1 MVGFVG
7 AGGIGDAIHDAISF
21 FHYGDLA
28 TFLLVLWLVVI
39 SVEVLG
45 DYFREK
51 VMRWDARGGFNESPK
66 VCLDGNSPE
75 GIVIKPDFFII

>member
-1 MVGFVG
+1 VNVRATAMVGFVG

-51 VMRWDARGGFNESPK
+51 VMR
-66 VCLDGNSPE
+66 
-75 GIVIKPDFFII
+75 